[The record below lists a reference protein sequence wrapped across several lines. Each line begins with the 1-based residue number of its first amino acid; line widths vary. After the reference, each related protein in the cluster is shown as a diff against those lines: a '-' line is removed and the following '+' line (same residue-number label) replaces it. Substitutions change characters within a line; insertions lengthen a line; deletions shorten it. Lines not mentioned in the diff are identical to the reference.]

1 MRKFNYCADYIFF
14 RNNRTYEF
22 GIQNGADADMS
33 INIKLGLDAC
43 ARLIPIAEE
52 CLGNYIPQL
61 FPIVFLDETV
71 NVRCTY
77 AYALPVLAPP
87 LDTYTSHCCPL
98 LVITPL
104 LTQPCPGCPFCP
116 RRPSIINTTP
126 NLKSTSGTMNAR
138 CCYGASPGPPP
149 LPPWCCCFLFC
160 NHSVVL
166 RTSDVGRFDSI
177 SNASKAGQVCGHG
190 TDPSDENVCT
200 TKANTCTNAPCKCP
214 GLQRKVVHTY
224 GTPVNTCW
232 SCEASAT
239 GDNYDDDDDDNGNGD
254 TRRVASIMNRDKD
267 KGDDK
272 VAGDQHAGDGQEAAS
287 GRDVVATILAALPRA
302 SWAPGKLYLDM
313 HAFNA
318 PNSSSGVLVDSLKA
332 AVAAATGSTATTMV
346 EVAVDEAFVPWG
358 VLKHAGWN
366 EPVNHLRS
374 STEFYRRLFQTIPG
388 APHDMPTLLQYH
400 KHHSSSSS

>member
-1 MRKFNYCADYIFF
+1 M
-14 RNNRTYEF
+14 
-22 GIQNGADADMS
+22 
-33 INIKLGLDAC
+33 
-43 ARLIPIAEE
+43 
-52 CLGNYIPQL
+52 
-61 FPIVFLDETV
+61 
-71 NVRCTY
+71 
-77 AYALPVLAPP
+77 
-87 LDTYTSHCCPL
+87 
-98 LVITPL
+98 
-104 LTQPCPGCPFCP
+104 
-116 RRPSIINTTP
+116 
-126 NLKSTSGTMNAR
+126 
-138 CCYGASPGPPP
+138 
-149 LPPWCCCFLFC
+149 
-160 NHSVVL
+160 
-166 RTSDVGRFDSI
+166 
-177 SNASKAGQVCGHG
+177 CGHG

-254 TRRVASIMNRDKD
+254 TRRVASIMHRDKD

-287 GRDVVATILAALPRA
+287 GRDVVAAILAALPRA

-318 PNSSSGVLVDSLKA
+318 PNSSSSVLVDSLKA

>member
-1 MRKFNYCADYIFF
+1 MVALVGVLLLGMVTSFGPPSTAGGLCSALGEMPPFCDCTVAHAYGADLNCSTNVLGVSFDATFNFEPCDPKDPHIHVQFTGASFPLWGFDIGEGRTGSIGIPGLNYGIPIVAEAGASL
-14 RNNRTYEF
+14 TYEF

-71 NVRCTY
+71 N
-77 AYALPVLAPP
+77 
-87 LDTYTSHCCPL
+87 
-98 LVITPL
+98 
-104 LTQPCPGCPFCP
+104 
-116 RRPSIINTTP
+116 
-126 NLKSTSGTMNAR
+126 
-138 CCYGASPGPPP
+138 
-149 LPPWCCCFLFC
+149 
-160 NHSVVL
+160 
-166 RTSDVGRFDSI
+166 
-177 SNASKAGQVCGHG
+177 AGQVCGHG

-232 SCEASAT
+232 S
-239 GDNYDDDDDDNGNGD
+239 
-254 TRRVASIMNRDKD
+254 
-267 KGDDK
+267 
-272 VAGDQHAGDGQEAAS
+272 
-287 GRDVVATILAALPRA
+287 DVVATILTALPRA